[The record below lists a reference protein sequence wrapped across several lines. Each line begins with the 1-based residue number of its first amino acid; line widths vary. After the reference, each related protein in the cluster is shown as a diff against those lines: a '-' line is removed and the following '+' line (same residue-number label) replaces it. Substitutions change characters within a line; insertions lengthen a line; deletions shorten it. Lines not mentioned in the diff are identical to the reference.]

1 MGRRERTSV
10 DIVSGNLLL
19 SMLRFVWPI
28 MLANLL
34 QIAFHSAD
42 TIVIGRFSGQQ
53 ALAAVGAAGPVT
65 IFFTWGINGLS
76 VGANVI
82 VSRLIGRRDLGR
94 VKDAVASA
102 LAIGLF
108 SGLLIMSFGIPMA
121 SQLMK
126 WLSVPQDIIAMSVL
140 YLRIYFIVC
149 IPVGIYDF
157 AAAVLRSDG
166 DTARATLYLA
176 LGGFLNVFL
185 NLLVVVVFK
194 WGVAGVA
201 IATVISQ
208 SMAALLIMHRLL
220 TYPGIVRFE
229 KESAKADA
237 DIVREMLKSGI
248 PSALQNQ
255 LFSFSNMIIQSTFN
269 TFGSTAIAAN
279 TAAMCV
285 EEYCYVFVDAF
296 PQSCVTFTS
305 QAYGA
310 GKYER
315 IRQVFV
321 TTLALCGIGA
331 FVIGMTAYRNGPFF
345 LSFFSTDKAVA
356 DTGMYRLHYVTLFL
370 FINGL
375 LDCVVASIRGMGY
388 SALPTF
394 ITLVGVCGFRMIYI
408 FFIFPHSPT
417 LSNLYLCFPYSWTL
431 TLTIQTAIWIF
442 LYRRLLSTGQVR

>member
-1 MGRRERTSV
+1 MSRRKKTSM
-10 DIVSGNLLL
+10 DIVSGNLLV

-82 VSRLIGRRDLGR
+82 VSRLIGKRDFDR
-94 VKDAVASA
+94 VRSAVASA
-102 LAIGLF
+102 LAIGLCA
-108 SGLLIMSFGIPMA
+108 GLIIMSFGIPMA
-121 SQLMK
+121 ALLMK
-126 WLSVPQDIIAMSVL
+126 WMSVPQDIIAMSVL
-140 YLRIYFIVC
+140 YLRIYFVVC

-176 LGGFLNVFL
+176 LGGCMNVFL
-185 NLLVVVVFK
+185 NLLFVVVFK

-201 IATVISQ
+201 VATVISQ
-208 SMAALLIMHRLL
+208 SAAACLIMHRLL

-229 KESAKADA
+229 KETAKADA
-237 DIVREMLKSGI
+237 GLIGEMLKSGI

-269 TFGSTAIAAN
+269 QFGSTAIAAN

-285 EEYCYVFVDAF
+285 EEYCYVFADAF

-305 QAYGA
+305 QAFGA
-310 GKYER
+310 RRYRR
-315 IRQVFV
+315 IRQVFI
-321 TTLALCGIGA
+321 TTLAICGIGA
-331 FVIGMTAYRNGPFF
+331 FLIGMSAYRNGPFF
-345 LSFFSTDKAVA
+345 LSFFSTDQAVI
-356 DTGMYRLHYVTLFL
+356 DTGMYRLRYVTMFL

-394 ITLVGVCGFRMIYI
+394 ITLVGVCGFRMLYI

-431 TLTIQTAIWIF
+431 TLTIQTAVWIL
-442 LYRRLLSTGQVR
+442 LYRRLLKA